1 MTSSMLRPE
10 RRADEICTWRERD
23 IRPAI
28 LFLAR
33 ALCERPC
40 VYMWVVT
47 WFRQVKDK
55 DGETVAFFQELSA
68 QAAAAER
75 GEEGDEKAEEDT
87 TFSDPADDDPCYNDP
102 CVEALDECSPQRRL
116 DSPARNRNTRNDHS
130 GTAIKGGTESLGT
143 VKSPD
148 RSVTWECSVEGADKE
163 IGVGARGRAGRRK
176 EKASCEPLPW
186 YEYVQAYGRVLPCAL
201 WASLRVCES
210 MTCVLLW
217 RQQESNMTTAAR
229 LRVS

>member
-10 RRADEICTWRERD
+10 RRADEICTWRERY

-87 TFSDPADDDPCYNDP
+87 TFSDPADGANLQEN
-102 CVEALDECSPQRRL
+102 VVKIFLTREAR
-116 DSPARNRNTRNDHS
+116 
-130 GTAIKGGTESLGT
+130 GGG
-143 VKSPD
+143 KSPSSGGC
-148 RSVTWECSVEGADKE
+148 R
-163 IGVGARGRAGRRK
+163 
-176 EKASCEPLPW
+176 P
-186 YEYVQAYGRVLPCAL
+186 
-201 WASLRVCES
+201 
-210 MTCVLLW
+210 
-217 RQQESNMTTAAR
+217 
-229 LRVS
+229 